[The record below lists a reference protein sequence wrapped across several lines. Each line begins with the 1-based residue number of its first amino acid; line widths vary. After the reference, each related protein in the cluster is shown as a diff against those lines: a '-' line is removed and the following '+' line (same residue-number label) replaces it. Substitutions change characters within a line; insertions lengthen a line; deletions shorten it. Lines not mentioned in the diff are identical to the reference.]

1 MLLGMIF
8 RLYSENFVEI
18 KALFPEILR
27 FEFVT
32 LFVKHPVQRAAGAH
46 HPPEEVRGVQL
57 RPAQGQSARPV
68 RRETRPRAVLLVSQP
83 RPALDASRPAALV
96 VLAVRRGGA

>member
-18 KALFPEILR
+18 KALFPEILH

-32 LFVKHPVQRAAGAH
+32 LFVKHPVM
-46 HPPEEVRGVQL
+46 
-57 RPAQGQSARPV
+57 
-68 RRETRPRAVLLVSQP
+68 VLTLILHDLFTKNYFHIK
-83 RPALDASRPAALV
+83 RYFYL
-96 VLAVRRGGA
+96 

>member
-32 LFVKHPVQRAAGAH
+32 LFVKHPVDHVVYISMLIIIHLTYASG
-46 HPPEEVRGVQL
+46 L
-57 RPAQGQSARPV
+57 RDSSKI
-68 RRETRPRAVLLVSQP
+68 ETK
-83 RPALDASRPAALV
+83 
-96 VLAVRRGGA
+96 